1 VERCAVCVLWSGDVV
16 LAVELVWPVE
26 ATELLWPV
34 VSVDCVLL
42 ELGLVL
48 AVDEV
53 LVLDGVEDVSAYVP
67 LVPCA
72 VLLLDGLV
80 EAVELVEAVV
90 SVLEV
95 GYVEDAVD
103 WLFKPEVD
111 WLL

>member
-1 VERCAVCVLWSGDVV
+1 VERCAVCVLWSGEV
-16 LAVELVWPVE
+16 LLEVELVEPVE

-48 AVDEV
+48 AVEEL
-53 LVLDGVEDVSAYVP
+53 LVLGGVEDESAYVP

-80 EAVELVEAVV
+80 EAVVLEAPAV

-95 GYVEDAVD
+95 GFVEDDAVWSD
-103 WLFKPEVD
+103 V
-111 WLL
+111 LL